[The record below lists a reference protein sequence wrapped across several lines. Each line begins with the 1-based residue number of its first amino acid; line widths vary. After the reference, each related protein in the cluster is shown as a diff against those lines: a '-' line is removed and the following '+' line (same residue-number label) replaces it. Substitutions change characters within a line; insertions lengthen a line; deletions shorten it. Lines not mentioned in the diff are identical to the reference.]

1 MTDKH
6 NRLSVLKTALGQQP
20 PGVLCYPPTLL
31 QRRVNAGRSEIL
43 SSTTLL
49 EACCLLQ
56 LFSLGDSFP
65 THPSEGLE
73 GTGGAGLKE
82 GLEACVSCAPAV
94 PVGYSLGLPGWWE
107 QCHYSTSWAPGL
119 PELCSPSPPGLLHEQ
134 TCTKDKYGWSAAGD
148 PPHCWWQ
155 WRRWGKSESGASEAA
170 SCPLVS
176 FSNAKTVSY
185 RSKATE
191 IPPNKVT
198 PCFSLNCED

>member
-6 NRLSVLKTALGQQP
+6 NRLSLLKTALGQQP

-31 QRRVNAGRSEIL
+31 QRIVNAGRSEIL

-82 GLEACVSCAPAV
+82 GLEACVSCAPAAL
-94 PVGYSLGLPGWWE
+94 VGYSLGLSGW
-107 QCHYSTSWAPGL
+107 
-119 PELCSPSPPGLLHEQ
+119 
-134 TCTKDKYGWSAAGD
+134 
-148 PPHCWWQ
+148 
-155 WRRWGKSESGASEAA
+155 
-170 SCPLVS
+170 
-176 FSNAKTVSY
+176 
-185 RSKATE
+185 
-191 IPPNKVT
+191 
-198 PCFSLNCED
+198 